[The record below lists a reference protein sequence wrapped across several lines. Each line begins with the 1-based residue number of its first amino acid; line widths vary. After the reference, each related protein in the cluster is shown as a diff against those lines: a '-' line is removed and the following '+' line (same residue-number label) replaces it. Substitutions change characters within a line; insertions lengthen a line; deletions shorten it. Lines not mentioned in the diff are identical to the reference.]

1 MLPKFKADKMRTLLP
16 IYAIDFNN
24 VFRWKCR
31 IIYVSPLLYIN
42 LHLLIEFE
50 RLPSYS
56 NTKKEIFPKII
67 IDVHLMR
74 VIAKIIF
81 DPYVGP

>member
-1 MLPKFKADKMRTLLP
+1 MFSGG
-16 IYAIDFNN
+16 N
-24 VFRWKCR
+24 V
-31 IIYVSPLLYIN
+31 VLYTFLRCYI
-42 LHLLIEFE
+42 LICTLLIEFE
-50 RLPSYS
+50 KLPSYS